1 MSVDTSRQAVERL
14 INLIHESK
22 AGREVRTQSIA
33 TLRALE
39 ALLDDRD
46 ALTQRIEALEAA
58 LDLTRPTDDPLRA
71 AQPGSGREA
80 LHPRQSIPEP
90 AEDDALP
97 HIADAILLER
107 LREALGVLPA
117 GEWETWTSNSY
128 RRISARGGPDG
139 GVLHALN
146 QRSDGHPD
154 LSWNERECRAI
165 CDIVNSLRSATREKN
180 ECVDRPHIVSG
191 SKASQ
196 VLAILDD
203 NGLDEAIRFINA
215 DPALDRL
222 KRHFQSWSAEQV
234 LYLFEAERPGDMRV
248 RNQVEMLRNDDA
260 TPQEREAAREAAQD
274 AASDITENATAG
286 GADADAW
293 AAAYAAG
300 ADGVTR
306 AWVAPRA
313 VAQARRLRLMLQAGR
328 TPD

>member
-1 MSVDTSRQAVERL
+1 M
-14 INLIHESK
+14 
-22 AGREVRTQSIA
+22 
-33 TLRALE
+33 
-39 ALLDDRD
+39 
-46 ALTQRIEALEAA
+46 
-58 LDLTRPTDDPLRA
+58 
-71 AQPGSGREA
+71 
-80 LHPRQSIPEP
+80 
-90 AEDDALP
+90 
-97 HIADAILLER
+97 
-107 LREALGVLPA
+107 
-117 GEWETWTSNSY
+117 
-128 RRISARGGPDG
+128 
-139 GVLHALN
+139 
-146 QRSDGHPD
+146 
-154 LSWNERECRAI
+154 
-165 CDIVNSLRSATREKN
+165 
-180 ECVDRPHIVSG
+180 DRPHIVSG

-234 LYLFEAERPGDMRV
+234 LYLFEAERPEDMRV